1 MSILVFSYRYIL
13 TENIEI
19 GKIKFASGIE
29 GGNYDNFSNTM
40 LSHLNNSSLQNKK
53 YLKKNTSGS
62 VKNLKLVNSYRYN
75 IGTSQ
80 EDLFYDSI
88 KGVNSFKGKQKLENI
103 RFITAGYFEKV
114 HFIVRKTN
122 DNINSFKDILES
134 SYKNVIG
141 VGEVGSG
148 SEYNFIIMCLLN
160 GVNPSKFPQ
169 EGEVISKKKKPTNEN
184 VVYKNGDIN
193 TLLNEFFR
201 NEIQAIYLVMGSN
214 NNYINNL
221 VKRIAIKFIDIS
233 DNRAL
238 FIDNSFNEYYYKKDI
253 DLSDYYKDSEEQGKI
268 PTFGIRMILFTN
280 DKTSDDVVYEITKL
294 FYQKN
299 YEYRRN
305 INSID
310 NTLFTNDYEPID
322 LAYSNELY
330 KIHPG
335 ARKFYLENNLISLNT
350 KYNYDLEYYH
360 DNVVKNYW
368 DYPNIGIKS
377 FNLKK

>member
-1 MSILVFSYRYIL
+1 
-13 TENIEI
+13 I

-184 VVYKNGDIN
+184 VVYKNGDI
-193 TLLNEFFR
+193 
-201 NEIQAIYLVMGSN
+201 
-214 NNYINNL
+214 
-221 VKRIAIKFIDIS
+221 
-233 DNRAL
+233 
-238 FIDNSFNEYYYKKDI
+238 
-253 DLSDYYKDSEEQGKI
+253 
-268 PTFGIRMILFTN
+268 
-280 DKTSDDVVYEITKL
+280 
-294 FYQKN
+294 
-299 YEYRRN
+299 
-305 INSID
+305 
-310 NTLFTNDYEPID
+310 
-322 LAYSNELY
+322 
-330 KIHPG
+330 
-335 ARKFYLENNLISLNT
+335 
-350 KYNYDLEYYH
+350 
-360 DNVVKNYW
+360 
-368 DYPNIGIKS
+368 
-377 FNLKK
+377 